1 MAASL
6 LPSALPNILPA
17 VPEDEFQLPSLRSI
31 YPKSKRKTKKQRLPS
46 LGIAGERDANGR
58 KRKGKRGS
66 SSKDDDLSAG
76 ISRLIGL
83 EGASPDKKGEAVSQ
97 LAYKKGSLEELLEV
111 CKTIEEECLLDPEKE
126 AESEKG
132 QDRFFRCKNAI
143 LHVLEETRD
152 LIGQR
157 RRILE
162 TRGTTYE
169 AIAKRSAI
177 SDNMAYLK
185 KKFQELGDLY
195 AQQYKQRKALKLS
208 EEELDDR
215 HQQLN
220 ALLKEIELV
229 HKLSKG
235 GAVQPGG
242 ASSWEGGGSGAVALS
257 DLVSRPT
264 RGEGDGVGGFGVD
277 TPQPEELTEE
287 DQIVL
292 QRWKERDK
300 EFDAQV
306 AQIGDAIDRIADVAV
321 TIGHQADVQSHKVE
335 ELTQQANQAAAELQF
350 LDTKLRRFLKEQS
363 PSNFCCK
370 LILLVIVMLLICFV
384 FSTVYARYIKKA

>member
-6 LPSALPNILPA
+6 LPTALPSILPA
-17 VPEDEFQLPSLRSI
+17 VPEDEFQLPSLRNI
-31 YPKSKRKTKKQRLPS
+31 DPKRKRKTKKQRLPS
-46 LGIAGERDANGR
+46 LGFAGDRDANGR

-66 SSKDDDLSAG
+66 SSREDDLSAG

-83 EGASPDKKGEAVSQ
+83 EGAPLDKKGGVSQ
-97 LAYKKGSLEELLEV
+97 SAYNKGSLDELIEV
-111 CKTIEEECLLDPEKE
+111 CKTIEEECLVDPEKE

-132 QDRFFRCKNAI
+132 QDPFFRCKNAI

-152 LIGQR
+152 LIEHR

-235 GAVQPGG
+235 GGAQPGG
-242 ASSWEGGGSGAVALS
+242 AVSWEGGGSGPVALS
-257 DLVSRPT
+257 DLISRHPG
-264 RGEGDGVGGFGVD
+264 GEGD
-277 TPQPEELTEE
+277 
-287 DQIVL
+287 
-292 QRWKERDK
+292 
-300 EFDAQV
+300 
-306 AQIGDAIDRIADVAV
+306 ADVAV

-350 LDTKLRRFLKEQS
+350 LDTRLRRFLKEQS

-370 LILLVIVMLLICFV
+370 LILLVIVMLLVCFV

>member
-6 LPSALPNILPA
+6 LPSTLPSILPV
-17 VPEDEFQLPSLRSI
+17 VPEDEFQLPALRSI
-31 YPKSKRKTKKQRLPS
+31 DPKRKRKAKKQRLPS
-46 LGIAGERDANGR
+46 LAFAGDRDANGR
-58 KRKGKRGS
+58 KRKSKHGS
-66 SSKDDDLSAG
+66 SSREDDLPGA

-83 EGASPDKKGEAVSQ
+83 DGAP
-97 LAYKKGSLEELLEV
+97 LTKKGSVVSQSAYNKGSLDELIEV

-132 QDRFFRCKNAI
+132 QDPFFRCKNAI
-143 LHVLEETRD
+143 IHVLEETRD
-152 LIGQR
+152 LIEQR

-220 ALLKEIELV
+220 ALLNLVGRLRGKEEDRDQWLCQI
-229 HKLSKG
+229 
-235 GAVQPGG
+235 
-242 ASSWEGGGSGAVALS
+242 SSRVLLEG
-257 DLVSRPT
+257 R
-264 RGEGDGVGGFGVD
+264 EMGDGLMRD
-277 TPQPEELTEE
+277 EE
-287 DQIVL
+287 VL
-292 QRWKERDK
+292 IHRNPR
-300 EFDAQV
+300 
-306 AQIGDAIDRIADVAV
+306 
-321 TIGHQADVQSHKVE
+321 S
-335 ELTQQANQAAAELQF
+335 
-350 LDTKLRRFLKEQS
+350 
-363 PSNFCCK
+363 
-370 LILLVIVMLLICFV
+370 
-384 FSTVYARYIKKA
+384 